1 MPDLPSEPLERSR
14 KRATAKIMKRAR
26 TVQLSMLPKTPA
38 IEGLDLFAHY
48 APCEAVGGDFY
59 DFVPVS
65 PWEVGIV
72 MGDVAGHGVDAAL
85 TMAVAKK
92 TIQIHGMGRS
102 SPRETL
108 LVTCA
113 DLAPDLPGNSFI
125 TVFYGVLDLRD
136 WKLRFASAG
145 HTPPV
150 IFNPDRMPPLQSVP
164 AKGVVMG
171 AAFVQAM
178 ENLLVEQT
186 LQLRKGDTLFLY
198 TDGLTE
204 APNAH
209 EDQFGEP
216 RLLRALD
223 CAGEGDA
230 RVIVNT
236 VIGDLKQFVGEHPQ
250 QDDLTMLAVKISGEP
265 KAAARVPQ
273 AKRRRVWP
281 TNLRPAKSTFIGR
294 AEELRQVQ
302 SCLANE
308 GALVT
313 ITGGSGLGK
322 SRLALEAGRGML
334 EHLPGGV
341 WLIDCSGARD
351 REQVAQSVAS
361 VLGVA
366 LGSADPMEAIAA
378 TLEFRPPLLLV
389 LDNCESGERFARPLL
404 ERWRSAAPR
413 ARFLVT
419 SREPMKI
426 TGENVL
432 ELTALGVPADSGG
445 YEVLDDNDAASL
457 FVSRAR
463 ESNPEF
469 RVTDAS
475 KPRIASIVRE
485 LKGNPLAI
493 ELAAAQSIKLTPD
506 EIDDA
511 LKRERETKRPAKKT
525 STESRPIF
533 APDAADW
540 AFDQLSDAE
549 RAAFCQVCLMRGG
562 FFLEAANAII
572 ELPEGET
579 HDITALVQSL
589 MDRQLLQT
597 QDTPYGTRFVLLP
610 PIRSFGRRKRAEIYS
625 AEQEDA
631 LTSRFVDYFS
641 DYARDLEAR
650 YASRHAPE
658 VLDRLDLDLD
668 NIFAAQDFALA
679 MNRPEMA
686 ARAMLG
692 VSPLFALRSPMVNRV
707 ERIERIVSALTT
719 SAVGTRVRMHAALA
733 QALHYGDGWERAEDQ
748 LTTAIELC
756 KPGLAEGLRARTLAE
771 RGFVRLQRGN
781 FTEARADMD
790 AALETAQKA
799 NDSSAE
805 QMALVYG
812 AWLSY
817 QERRLEPAIAA
828 LTKAEAAIRQR
839 DDMPLLVECL
849 NSKSIVLRAMARHED
864 ALACS
869 HETLQLLS
877 RLRAPLATAI
887 QIGNIGVIHRSVE
900 RLDEALE
907 CFLQAETALREA
919 GERHGLTRTLGHIAD
934 LYLILERLE
943 DSEAYAQES
952 LSLAQRANDRLAA
965 GKAHMVLGHVAHARK
980 LWAVAQQ
987 HYEEALAVE
996 HGLNRPIETVIA
1008 RSFAALC
1015 RLETGAAEKAHEDI
1029 VAAAQALKAVE
1040 LRKDIVEFFVASCRA
1055 QAEFVVGRR
1064 EQAARTLQELQT
1076 LADAH
1081 DYDHYS
1087 SEVLLATS
1095 WRIIDGLRSSGL
1107 GDPLAEK
1114 IVRVQ
1119 CEHCHARVRGTRK
1132 KVDDLLACPKCKTA
1146 PFRYFVDS
1154 SSV

>member
-1 MPDLPSEPLERSR
+1 MPDLPSEPQERSR

-26 TVQLSMLPKTPA
+26 TVQLSMLPKMPA

-145 HTPPV
+145 HTPP
-150 IFNPDRMPPLQSVP
+150 IIYNPDRSPPLQSVP

-204 APNAH
+204 APNVH

-230 RVIVNT
+230 RVIVNS
-236 VIGDLKQFVGEHPQ
+236 VITDLKQFVGEHPQ
-250 QDDLTMLAVKISGEP
+250 QDDLTMLAVKIAGEP
-265 KAAARVPQ
+265 KAAARVQPAQ
-273 AKRRRVWP
+273 RRRVWP

-294 AEELRQVQ
+294 GEELRQVQ
-302 SCLANE
+302 SWLADQ

-313 ITGGSGLGK
+313 ITGGSGMGK
-322 SRLALEAGRGML
+322 SRLAVEAGRGML

-341 WLIDCSGARD
+341 WLVDCSGARD

-378 TLEFRPPLLLV
+378 TLEFRPPLLLI

-404 ERWRSAAPR
+404 ERWRTAAPK

-419 SREPMKI
+419 SREPLKVG
-426 TGENVL
+426 GEHVL
-432 ELTALGVPADSGG
+432 ELAPLATPADSG
-445 YEVLDDNDAASL
+445 YEVLDDHGAASL

-485 LKGNPLAI
+485 LQGNPLAI
-493 ELAAAQSIKLTPD
+493 ELAAAQSDKLTPA
-506 EIDDA
+506 EIDEA

-549 RAAFCQVCLMRGG
+549 KTAFCQVCLMKGG

-572 ELPEGET
+572 ELPEGEAQ
-579 HDITALVQSL
+579 DVSALVQSL
-589 MDRQLLQT
+589 LERQLLQT

-610 PIRSFGRRKRAEIYS
+610 PIRSFGRRKRAESYT

-631 LTSRFVDYFS
+631 LTSRFVDYFA

-658 VLDRLDLDLD
+658 VLDRLELDLD

-692 VSPLFALRSPMVNRV
+692 VSPLFSLRSPMVNRV
-707 ERIERIVSALTT
+707 QRIERILNALAPT
-719 SAVGTRVRMHAALA
+719 AVGTRVRMHAALA
-733 QALHYGDGWERAEDQ
+733 QALHYSDGWEQAEDH
-748 LTTAIELC
+748 LTKAVELC
-756 KPGLAEGLRARTLAE
+756 KPGLTDALRARTLAE
-771 RGFVRLQRGN
+771 RGFVRLQRGK
-781 FTEARADMD
+781 FAEARADMD
-790 AALETAQKA
+790 AALELAQKA

-828 LTKAEAAIRQR
+828 LTKAESAIRRR

-849 NSKSIVLRAMARHED
+849 NSKAIVLRAMARPED

-943 DSEAYAQES
+943 ESEAYAQES
-952 LSLAQRANDRLAA
+952 LSLAQRAHDRLAA

-980 LWAVAQQ
+980 QWAVAQQ
-987 HYEEALAVE
+987 HYEEALAIE
-996 HGLNRPIETVIA
+996 TGLNRPIETVVA

-1015 RLETGAAEKAHEDI
+1015 RLETGAPQKAHEDI
-1029 VAAAQALKAVE
+1029 VAAAQTLKALE
-1040 LRKDIVEFFVASCRA
+1040 LRKDIVEFFVAACLA
-1055 QAEFVVGRR
+1055 QAEYALGRR
-1064 EQAARTLQELQT
+1064 EQAARALQDAQA
-1076 LADAH
+1076 LADRH
-1081 DYDHYS
+1081 EYDHYS
-1087 SEVLLATS
+1087 SDMLLATS
-1095 WRIIDGLRSSGL
+1095 WRIIDALRAAGL

-1146 PFRYFVDS
+1146 PFRYFVDTS
-1154 SSV
+1154 SA